1 MLKIM
6 DIFWVL
12 LSQKSTETL
21 KVWKSESLKSESLK
35 SESLKSEMLS
45 DSKNFFFLVFLGPS
59 RVQIRKK
66 NKSEIFEK
74 FGHFLLPVLR
84 NKAQGLTPSGIVLN
98 ELSSMQKMA
107 TRRWFQSWRVLS
119 MVLLLGTTFHRP
131 SGRADAGAPPL

>member
-1 MLKIM
+1 ML
-6 DIFWVL
+6 
-12 LSQKSTETL
+12 STDFDWNTESL
-21 KVWKSESLKSESLK
+21 KGWKSESLKCRPIRKKKFSTFFLDQMEPK
-35 SESLKSEMLS
+35 SE
-45 DSKNFFFLVFLGPS
+45 
-59 RVQIRKK
+59 KK
-66 NKSEIFEK
+66 NKSENFEK
-74 FGHFLLPVLR
+74 FGQFLLPVLR